1 MARPVPPPVA
11 PDTDARPAL
20 ALVGTVTARIRALRP
35 SLSPTGARIGDAVL
49 AAPAEIV
56 GLTVS
61 ELADRTDTSVGSV
74 VRFCQDNL
82 GLKGFHDLKLRLA
95 AETAPSADAG
105 VQAPGT
111 PTDTVRAVLAAA
123 TAGLEQLPGSLDYTV
138 LAEIVRLLRRAE
150 RVLVAGVGTSAPIA
164 ADAGYRLRMLGV
176 RTEVLTDPHQQHLAA
191 RTLGPP
197 GMLSRDQPH
206 RPDPGDPHRA
216 ARRHRERGRHHR
228 GHQLPAFP
236 VHRALPPRGRRRC
249 PRTTRPGSH
258 GQPPGPPRRRR
269 HPRRAP
275 RRRRPHRGLD
285 RPAALHRRHHRP
297 PRLTRA
303 GPAELAAVRHVGA
316 PIHSAEPGKGPP
328 RGRTTE
334 LQRMGHHSCDHR
346 DRDRHRGAG
355 MRGAVLRS
363 LA

>member
-1 MARPVPPPVA
+1 MARPAPPPVA

-191 RTLGPP
+191 RTLGPR
-197 GMLSRDQPH
+197 GCCLAISHTGQTQETLTAL
-206 RPDPGDPHRA
+206 RA
-216 ARRHRERGRHHR
+216 ATESGAVTIGVTSYLRSPFTELCRH
-228 GHQLPAFP
+228 
-236 VHRALPPRGRRRC
+236 
-249 PRTTRPGSH
+249 
-258 GQPPGPPRRRR
+258 
-269 HPRRAP
+269 
-275 RRRRPHRGLD
+275 
-285 RPAALHRRHHRP
+285 
-297 PRLTRA
+297 
-303 GPAELAAVRHVGA
+303 AVVAGA
-316 PIHSAEPGKGPP
+316 PERHGLEATASRLVHLAVVDILVALLADDDPTAASTAQQLY
-328 RGRTTE
+328 TDAITA
-334 LQRMGHHSCDHR
+334 HR
-346 DRDRHRGAG
+346 
-355 MRGAVLRS
+355 V
-363 LA
+363 